1 MKLRFIALGLL
12 TLAWIGTAQPII
24 RNQVTTNAFANGS
37 NGQFLSLSGGVPVW
51 AVPAGSAGTTN
62 YFDTTIITN
71 NFFVSGKGN
80 TLVITQALT
89 LQSMTANR
97 VLKMHSSG
105 NIVTNS
111 GISDNG
117 NDLVSIP
124 NTYAQLRI
132 PDGAAANPGLAFT
145 VQTNNGIARIADGA
159 LSVVTG
165 GAERTR
171 IDSSAAAF
179 LVPIQGSTGS
189 GLSKTNIVRTDGNTN
204 LAHVTIGSGLSF
216 DGTTLSSSG
225 GGGLTEAVTTLTYT
239 TTNAV
244 GFDCSTNGAS
254 YFLLLTNHV
263 LFGSSTF
270 SSLPAKTAYRTF
282 TLCLQQD
289 STGGYVP
296 KFTNS
301 IVAWADG
308 VQPVIKTNANAV
320 SYIYLHTSLATNS
333 MLVGTPNIGIQ

>member
-117 NDLVSIP
+117 NDLISIP
-124 NTYAQLRI
+124 NTYAQLRV

-145 VQTNNGIARIADGA
+145 TETNIGLARIASGELSLVAGA
-159 LSVVTG
+159 S
-165 GAERTR
+165 ERVR
-171 IDSSAAAF
+171 VGPSATWFAGT
-179 LVPIQGSTGS
+179 IQGGS
-189 GLSKTNIVRTDGNTN
+189 LSKTNIVRTDGNTN

-225 GGGLTEAVTTLTYT
+225 GSGLTEAVTTLTYSG
-239 TTNAV
+239 TNAV
-244 GFDCSTNGAS
+244 GFDCSTNGMS
-254 YFLLLTNHV
+254 YYILLTNHV

-270 SSLPAKTAYRTF
+270 ASLPAKTAYRTF

-289 STGGYVP
+289 SAGGYVP

-301 IVAWADG
+301 IVAWSEG
-308 VQPVIKTNANAV
+308 VQAQVTTNANAV
-320 SYIYLHTSLATNS
+320 SYVYFHTSLATNS
-333 MLVGTPNIGIQ
+333 MLVGSANVNIQ